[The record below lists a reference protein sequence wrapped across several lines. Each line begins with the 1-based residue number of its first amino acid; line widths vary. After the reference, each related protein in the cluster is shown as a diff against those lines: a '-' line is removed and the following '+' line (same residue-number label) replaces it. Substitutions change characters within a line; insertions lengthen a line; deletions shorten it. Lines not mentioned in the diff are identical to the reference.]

1 MSEAWKRIVSQ
12 SPFSGQRQAQA
23 RPDTAEVEMALLE
36 CEQKG
41 VTDRDSGRVV
51 AYAWYS
57 GFENDRVLKLVRAAG
72 ARNVLLRELSCYKL
86 EGERKVSELIALLVH
101 RGSTFNLAQC
111 LDNPAIGWAVAVMT
125 VVEAADFGAL
135 VSSLD
140 SPEDELGLICLFLLL
155 TFVPPASRVALVK
168 KLAAVSGDFFE
179 EILIALACGWIEDA
193 VLLEGQP
200 IDAVL
205 SEIES
210 SGANRVAVVGAMFDH
225 VLLRF
230 GHARLAGAADERLQ
244 RAWDSINGTG
254 KRVIQ
259 QAANIEA
266 VLRRAGRRDLE
277 VLEAMSQWRND
288 AEMSP
293 ATAAYMGKRATDFLQ
308 RSFGSAMYERE
319 GAGADLVFSERII
332 NPLIHAL
339 RFDGIEVSLFVKLHE
354 RLASDAF
361 SRMTRYAT
369 WLNDRRR
376 AIALVVIAGL
386 VAKGRGDLAL
396 LSAVEQA
403 SAELLSQP
411 SGFQPVLNA
420 AAAAQVAAELGFTV
434 PAA

>member
-1 MSEAWKRIVSQ
+1 
-12 SPFSGQRQAQA
+12 
-23 RPDTAEVEMALLE
+23 
-36 CEQKG
+36 
-41 VTDRDSGRVV
+41 
-51 AYAWYS
+51 
-57 GFENDRVLKLVRAAG
+57 
-72 ARNVLLRELSCYKL
+72 
-86 EGERKVSELIALLVH
+86 
-101 RGSTFNLAQC
+101 
-111 LDNPAIGWAVAVMT
+111 
-125 VVEAADFGAL
+125 
-135 VSSLD
+135 
-140 SPEDELGLICLFLLL
+140 
-155 TFVPPASRVALVK
+155 
-168 KLAAVSGDFFE
+168 
-179 EILIALACGWIEDA
+179 
-193 VLLEGQP
+193 
-200 IDAVL
+200 
-205 SEIES
+205 
-210 SGANRVAVVGAMFDH
+210 
-225 VLLRF
+225 
-230 GHARLAGAADERLQ
+230 
-244 RAWDSINGTG
+244 
-254 KRVIQ
+254 
-259 QAANIEA
+259 
-266 VLRRAGRRDLE
+266 LE